1 MTFPAPT
8 RVGRL
13 SLESRHMPAAQGG
26 GGDIY
31 DVMATPFGVRL
42 LIGDVMGTGLAANQ
56 TGLRI
61 LNAWRELACTEPSL
75 AGVAVRLHALITRS
89 EHPDRFVTALLVNF
103 PVTGPWEQPPAG
115 TADPDP
121 ARGSRAEIV
130 CCGHPPPLLLR
141 DGSAVFVEPY
151 AAPPL
156 GLLDLAD
163 GWCKASLILVGEGDQ
178 LLLYTDGVSEAR
190 DGAGRFFPLAE
201 QTAMALRAGADPGTG
216 ADRPQLLDS
225 LVASLRDHA
234 GDRVTDDI
242 MLLLVTLR
250 LGAGSRTKAT
260 AGGRYRELVH
270 CYQRAG
276 SARVGRHETMPWGR
290 TTRGGSTWRS
300 HRCLSARPG
309 RRSSGITTR

>member
-1 MTFPAPT
+1 MTFTAPT

-13 SLESRHMPAAQGG
+13 SLESRHMPAGQGG

-56 TGLRI
+56 TGLAV

-89 EHPDRFVTALLVNF
+89 EHPDRFVTALLVHF
-103 PVTGPWEQPPAG
+103 PVTGQWEPTAG
-115 TADPDP
+115 TAAP
-121 ARGSRAEIV
+121 APAGGSRAEIV

-141 DGSAVFVEPY
+141 DESAVFIEPY

-163 GWCKASLILVGEGDQ
+163 GWCKASLIGVGEGDQ

-190 DGAGRFFPLAE
+190 VGAGRGAWGPRRRRAPPP
-201 QTAMALRAGADPGTG
+201 AGPPSRAGPARG
-216 ADRPQLLDS
+216 
-225 LVASLRDHA
+225 
-234 GDRVTDDI
+234 
-242 MLLLVTLR
+242 
-250 LGAGSRTKAT
+250 
-260 AGGRYRELVH
+260 GGRRPAAASRLAGRE
-270 CYQRAG
+270 
-276 SARVGRHETMPWGR
+276 P
-290 TTRGGSTWRS
+290 TRSR
-300 HRCLSARPG
+300 
-309 RRSSGITTR
+309 

>member
-8 RVGRL
+8 RVGGL
-13 SLESRHMPAAQGG
+13 SIESRHMPAAQGG

-31 DVMATPFGVRL
+31 DAMATPFGVRL
-42 LIGDVMGTGLAANQ
+42 LIGDVMGTGLAANR
-56 TGLRI
+56 TGLSV

-75 AGVAVRLHALITRS
+75 AGIAVRLHALITRS
-89 EHPDRFVTALLVNF
+89 EHPERFVTALLVNF
-103 PVTGPWEQPPAG
+103 PVA
-115 TADPDP
+115 ADPGGP
-121 ARGSRAEIV
+121 GEPQAACGSRAELV

-141 DGSAVFVEPY
+141 DESAVFIEPS

-163 GWCKASLILVGEGDQ
+163 GWCQASMIGVGEGDR

-201 QTAMALRAGADPGTG
+201 RTARALRAGQE
-216 ADRPQLLDS
+216 RPAGPATPHVLDA

-234 GDRVTDDI
+234 GGRVTDDI

-250 LGAGSRTKAT
+250 LA
-260 AGGRYRELVH
+260 
-270 CYQRAG
+270 
-276 SARVGRHETMPWGR
+276 ARRRHR
-290 TTRGGSTWRS
+290 
-300 HRCLSARPG
+300 
-309 RRSSGITTR
+309 

>member
-1 MTFPAPT
+1 MTFTAPT

-56 TGLRI
+56 TGLAV

-103 PVTGPWEQPPAG
+103 PVTGQWEPAAG
-115 TADPDP
+115 TAAPDP
-121 ARGSRAEIV
+121 AGGSRAEIV

-141 DGSAVFVEPY
+141 DESAVFIEPY

-163 GWCKASLILVGEGDQ
+163 GWCKASLIGVGEGDQ

-201 QTAMALRAGADPGTG
+201 QTAMALRADAGAG
-216 ADRPQLLDS
+216 RPQLLDS
-225 LVASLRDHA
+225 LVASLRDH
-234 GDRVTDDI
+234 
-242 MLLLVTLR
+242 
-250 LGAGSRTKAT
+250 
-260 AGGRYRELVH
+260 
-270 CYQRAG
+270 
-276 SARVGRHETMPWGR
+276 
-290 TTRGGSTWRS
+290 
-300 HRCLSARPG
+300 
-309 RRSSGITTR
+309 